1 MRQDKIKK
9 EFVKTP
15 NHLLNLM
22 TNPSYEVNSFFALSD
37 DSLLVSYKN
46 RSDCI
51 EQNPKVNVV
60 VAAYTTALA
69 RIHLYGYLEKLQTRC
84 LYYDTDS
91 VIYTCKENEQPLP
104 LGDYLGDLTDEL
116 ADDFGENSYISEFVC
131 TSEKSYSY
139 IIKSPNRPDSVI
151 CKVKGITLNHKNA
164 TKVNFESMKNLILN
178 DQTGYIN
185 VTKDAILRSGDSKIY
200 TTLQQ
205 YKFKVNAAKRIKI
218 GEDKIETRPYGFY

>member
-9 EFVKTP
+9 EFVKSS

-22 TNPSYEVNSFFALSD
+22 TNPSFEVNSFFGLSD

-46 RSDCI
+46 RIDCL
-51 EQNPKVNVV
+51 EQKPKVNVV

-69 RIHLYGYLEKLQTRC
+69 RIHLYGYLEELQTRC

-91 VIYTCKENEQPLP
+91 VIYTCKENEHPLP

-116 ADDFGENSYISEFVC
+116 VDDYGKNSYISEFVC

-139 IIKSPNRPDSVI
+139 IVKTPNGPDAVI
-151 CKVKGITLNHKNA
+151 CKVKGITLKHESA

-178 DQTGYIN
+178 DQNGCIDL
-185 VTKDAILRSGDSKIY
+185 TKDSILRSVDSKIY
-200 TTLQQ
+200 TALQQ
-205 YKFKVNAAKRIKI
+205 YKFKVNASKRIKI
-218 GEDKIETRPYGFY
+218 GEDKLETRPYGFY